1 MISVKKEGRHSV
13 ILVVSVACLFVCAAL
28 FFISLEYE
36 KAKLKYI
43 FNELCDYR
51 FKYIEDALQD
61 SVSALVSFSD
71 FYAASK
77 EINKHEFNIF
87 AQGIY
92 IRQPYIYEFR
102 WLPRVTSSQRV
113 KFEEWANKEIF
124 PNFKIKELDNN
135 QALIPASDRPEYFPI
150 TYISY
155 SPTIKL
161 ENNQILGLDSASIS
175 ERWQAMEI
183 ARDNAS
189 TAITGEVKQY
199 GDANVPTA
207 SRIFIPVYRN
217 DLPHDSQL
225 QRKENLIGFVA
236 LLYRI
241 DELVKK
247 SFAGM
252 APTDMDFAIYDAS
265 SVPKRLLYFYSSRSP
280 VSLSDFERLNPKHY
294 LNYSSTIKA
303 VNHQWLLVASPN
315 SEFLASHKITLSW
328 IVLFAGLVLTA
339 MLVFNLIT
347 ILRREEA
354 VERQVEQRTE
364 ELRIS
369 EERFRQLFESSR
381 DAIMVLDRQGFAN
394 CNDKTLELFAVKEKR
409 YFIKKQPSE
418 FSPPYQPDG
427 SDSLSASARHIEQA
441 FKGGS
446 DFFEWMH
453 KKLDGTVFPAEV
465 LLSRFKLGSA
475 EYLQATVRDITER
488 KRIGMQLEL
497 AVKEWERTFN
507 SIADFIFIQ
516 DKDYHIIRVNNAF
529 ANVMKV
535 KPEDII
541 GRKCYKV
548 MHNLDHPWPGC
559 PFEKS
564 KIDHIAHSE
573 EVDDPNIGIPL
584 LVSVSPIFDA
594 NGEFAGAVHIAKDI
608 SEHKKIENALREAV
622 ELKTNFTSTVSH
634 ELRTPLASI
643 KEGITIVLD
652 GSAGSINKEQVEFL
666 GIAKKNVDRL
676 ARLINNI
683 LDFQKLDADKMDFN
697 MRFND
702 INEVIKE
709 VREAMLSVAKQK
721 NLNLILQLEGEMHPL
736 QFDRD
741 RIIQVLTNLINNA
754 IKFTEKGSITISAN
768 RENDFL
774 KVSIKDT
781 GIGIKEEDV
790 PSLFEKFKQLDT
802 GLGRKTGGT
811 GLGLSICKEI
821 ISKHKGKI
829 WVESKIGQGSAF
841 SFTLPMA

>member
-1 MISVKKEGRHSV
+1 MINIKRQGKHSI

-36 KAKLKYI
+36 KSKLKYI
-43 FNELCDYR
+43 FKELCDYR
-51 FKYIEDALQD
+51 FKYVEDALQD

-71 FYAASK
+71 FYASSK
-77 EINKHEFNIF
+77 EINKDEFNIF

-92 IRQPYIYEFR
+92 SRQPYIYEFR
-102 WLPRVTSSQRV
+102 WLPRVTSGQRV
-113 KFEEWANKEIF
+113 KFEEWASKEIF
-124 PNFKIKELDNN
+124 PNFKIRELDKS
-135 QALIPASDRPEYFPI
+135 QALIPAFDRPEYFPI

-155 SPTIKL
+155 SPRVKL
-161 ENNQILGLDSASIS
+161 DNSQIFGLDSLSIP

-183 ARDNAS
+183 ARDSAS

-207 SRIFIPVYRN
+207 SRIFIPIFRN
-217 DLPHDSQL
+217 GLPHDNKL

-252 APTDMDFAIYDAS
+252 VPKDMDFAIYDAS
-265 SVPKRLLYFYSSRSP
+265 SSPKRLLYLYSSRSP
-280 VSLSDFERLNPKHY
+280 ISLSDYDKLNPKHY

-303 VNHQWLLVASPN
+303 VNHKWLLVASPTN
-315 SEFLASHKITLSW
+315 EFLASHRIILSW
-328 IVLFAGLVLTA
+328 VVLSAGLVLA
-339 MLVFNLIT
+339 LMLIFNLTT

-354 VERQVEQRTE
+354 VESQVKQRTE
-364 ELRIS
+364 QLRIS

-381 DAIMVLDRQGFAN
+381 DAIMVLDRQGFVN
-394 CNDKTLELFAVKEKR
+394 CNDKTLELFGVKEKKD
-409 YFIKKQPSE
+409 FIKKHPSE
-418 FSPPYQPDG
+418 FSPPYQSDG
-427 SDSLSASARHIEQA
+427 KDSLAASLMHIEQA
-441 FKGGS
+441 FKRGS
-446 DFFEWMH
+446 DFFEWTH

-465 LLSRFKLGSA
+465 LLSKFRLGDE
-475 EYLQATVRDITER
+475 EYLQATVRDIAER
-488 KRIGMQLEL
+488 KRIEEQLEL

-516 DKDYHIIRVNNAF
+516 DKDYHILRVNNAF
-529 ANVMKV
+529 AQVMKI

-541 GRKCYKV
+541 GKKCYQV
-548 MHNLDHPWPGC
+548 MHNLDHPWPSC

-594 NGEFAGAVHIAKDI
+594 NGKFAGAVHIAKDI
-608 SEHKKIENALREAV
+608 SERKKIENALREAV

-652 GSAGSINKEQVEFL
+652 GSAGTINKEQGEFL

-702 INEVIKE
+702 INEVINE

-721 NLNLILQLEGEMHPL
+721 NLNLILRLEGEIHPL

-768 RENDFL
+768 REKEFL
-774 KVSIKDT
+774 KVSVKDT

-821 ISKHKGKI
+821 INKHKGKI
-829 WVESKIGQGSAF
+829 WVESKIGLGSTF
-841 SFTLPMA
+841 SFTLPIA